1 MVTRKIAAKSAA
13 GTVTSKAVSSR
24 SGASVKTGARASSK
38 AADKSAPVKA
48 PGKSVAKID
57 GKLDG
62 KLPARSAKTADIAP
76 IKVPTKVSAKV
87 SAKVATKSAGK
98 VAAKTPAK
106 KASSSVTKAG
116 GVKPS
121 AKAAAAPDAKRAPT
135 KAPARVQ
142 AKVPAKPA
150 GGTAAS
156 VATVSTTRRVVAKRD
171 DETRIVTP
179 EIAAIE
185 TDVVDVA
192 VTGVVPVP
200 SAPGAGRPSY
210 WDQACSDLMK
220 RDRILKKLIPQFGP
234 AHLAGR
240 GDPFVTLAR
249 SIVGQQ
255 ISVKAAQSVW
265 DRVLAT
271 CPKLTPA
278 QFIKAGHDALAG
290 CGLSRRKAEYI
301 LDLATHFK
309 SGVLHVDAWATMD
322 DEAVIAELTGIRGIG
337 RWTAEMFLMFN
348 LLRPDVLPL
357 DDVGLINAI
366 SVNYFS
372 GEPVT
377 RSEAREVAAN
387 WEPWRSVATWY
398 MWRSLEPVP
407 VQY

>member
-1 MVTRKIAAKSAA
+1 MGSTATRTAAVKSTAKPTVKPAAKSKIKPAGKAAAGKTAKAPAKSSGVGAARKASVSKAGKIEKAEPVVAKKAASKVPVKTPRKTAAKSAA
-13 GTVTSKAVSSR
+13 K
-24 SGASVKTGARASSK
+24 SGAEAKPDASS
-38 AADKSAPVKA
+38 
-48 PGKSVAKID
+48 VA
-57 GKLDG
+57 
-62 KLPARSAKTADIAP
+62 
-76 IKVPTKVSAKV
+76 
-87 SAKVATKSAGK
+87 
-98 VAAKTPAK
+98 
-106 KASSSVTKAG
+106 
-116 GVKPS
+116 
-121 AKAAAAPDAKRAPT
+121 
-135 KAPARVQ
+135 
-142 AKVPAKPA
+142 
-150 GGTAAS
+150 
-156 VATVSTTRRVVAKRD
+156 TTRRVIAKRD
-171 DETRIVTP
+171 GETRIVTP
-179 EIAAIE
+179 EIE
-185 TDVVDVA
+185 RLEHEVVEQA
-192 VTGVVPVP
+192 VTGVVPLPV
-200 SAPGAGRPSY
+200 APGATRPDF
-210 WDQACSDLMK
+210 WDQACADLMK

-234 AHLAGR
+234 AHLTGR
-240 GDPFVTLAR
+240 GEPFVTLAR

-255 ISVKAAQSVW
+255 ISVKAAQAVW
-265 DRVLAT
+265 DRVVAI
-271 CPKLTPA
+271 CPKLSPS

-309 SGVLHVDAWATMD
+309 SGALHVDAWASMD

-407 VQY
+407 VEY